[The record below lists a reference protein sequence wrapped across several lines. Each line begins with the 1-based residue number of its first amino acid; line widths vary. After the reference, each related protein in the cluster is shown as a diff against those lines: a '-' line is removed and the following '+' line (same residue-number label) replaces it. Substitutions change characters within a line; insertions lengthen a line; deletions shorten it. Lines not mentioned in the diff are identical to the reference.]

1 MGEDV
6 QVVAFPPRSGVV
18 ASLRGGFGA
27 GGVVGGGVVFRGPR
41 SVGSGTGITGE
52 VVDPG
57 AGFRGLVSAKDL
69 LKVIASDH
77 KERAD
82 MLESYM
88 FPQH

>member
-41 SVGSGTGITGE
+41 SVGSETGITGE

-57 AGFRGLVSAKDL
+57 AGPTSSWSFTMVCGL
-69 LKVIASDH
+69 
-77 KERAD
+77 
-82 MLESYM
+82 
-88 FPQH
+88 